1 MNRFMGALCL
11 GIIMG
16 FSPFVQA
23 QDEAGAYL
31 QNIDQ
36 LLNQAHA
43 ASLNAEQ
50 ATSVQELKMYTDAV
64 FETIWGTPS
73 GLVLNTGAAHA
84 YGWKTR
90 WQTDGTE
97 FDEAHVERHGSEKP
111 MVSDPDELG
120 IMGQGRAIVKMLVSR
135 LEEPHADHVLASLSN
150 VIGWMRLS
158 DGVTKGE
165 RQPRI
170 DLTHVWDAPTRF
182 WNTAADTGWLGEVYA
197 QAINILKTE
206 YGEDLATAREHAI
219 AMTVLLE
226 KCRSGIDE
234 NGDGAVAPVM
244 MEGGLNT
251 AIQHAGYLGIIN

>member
-1 MNRFMGALCL
+1 MGTLCF
-11 GIIMG
+11 GAMIG
-16 FSPFVQA
+16 FAPFVQA
-23 QDEAGAYL
+23 QDKAGVYL

-36 LLNQAHA
+36 LLYQAHT
-43 ASLNAEQ
+43 ASERAEQ
-50 ATSVQELKMYTDAV
+50 AASVQDLKMYTDTV
-64 FETIWGTPS
+64 FEMIWGAPS
-73 GLVLNTGAAHA
+73 GLLSNTGAALA

-97 FDEAHVERHGSEKP
+97 FDEAHVERHGSDKP
-111 MVSDPDELG
+111 VISDPEKLG
-120 IMGQGRAIVKMLVSR
+120 IMGQGRAIVKMLV
-135 LEEPHADHVLASLSN
+135 LHQEEPHADHVLASLSN

-182 WNTAADTGWLGEVYA
+182 WNTTADTGWLGEVHA

-206 YGEDLATAREHAI
+206 YGEDLNTAQDHAK
-219 AMTVLLE
+219 AMTALLE
-226 KCRSGIDE
+226 KCKSGIDE
-234 NGDGAVAPVM
+234 NGDGTVAPIM
-244 MEGGLNT
+244 MEGGLDT

>member
-1 MNRFMGALCL
+1 MGTLCF
-11 GIIMG
+11 GAMIG
-16 FSPFVQA
+16 FAPVVQA
-23 QDEAGAYL
+23 QDQAGVYL

-36 LLNQAHA
+36 LLYQAHT
-43 ASLNAEQ
+43 ASQRAEQ
-50 ATSVQELKMYTDAV
+50 AASVQDLKMYTDTV
-64 FETIWGTPS
+64 FEMIWGAPS
-73 GLVLNTGAAHA
+73 GLLSNTGAALA

-97 FDEAHVERHGSEKP
+97 FDEAHVERHGSDKP
-111 MVSDPDELG
+111 VISDPEKLG
-120 IMGQGRAIVKMLVSR
+120 IMGQGRVIVKMLVPR
-135 LEEPHADHVLASLSN
+135 QEEPHADHVLASLSN

-182 WNTAADTGWLGEVYA
+182 WNTTADTGWLGEVHA

-206 YGEDLATAREHAI
+206 YGEDLDSAQEHAK
-219 AMTVLLE
+219 AMTALLE
-226 KCRSGIDE
+226 KCKSGIDE
-234 NGDGAVAPVM
+234 NGDGAVAPIM
-244 MEGGLNT
+244 MEGGLDT